1 MHKAI
6 GGWGWIRAKCLLD
19 IGAAGARICAVY
31 YETKM
36 CRDVRRAVL
45 VVYYNI
51 DTYASACLMTI
62 VWEVTTWVAE
72 PLLAI
77 N

>member
-1 MHKAI
+1 
-6 GGWGWIRAKCLLD
+6 
-19 IGAAGARICAVY
+19 
-31 YETKM
+31 M

-45 VVYYNI
+45 VVCYNI